1 MPVDFMIAEVTI
13 GVRIL
18 DTNLG
23 PIAFKFFAHH
33 HGVRSHDALALFRLC
48 NTDGRDVVGCNDDPR
63 VDFVTDNG
71 VEPGALAD
79 LVQGPR
85 GRNEPDSKATTDD
98 ARHYEKLAAI
108 GLRLLFY
115 RAFHGTFPSGG

>member
-1 MPVDFMIAEVTI
+1 MPVDFMITEVTI

-48 NTDGRDVVGCNDDPR
+48 NTDGRDVVGCDDDPR
-63 VDFVTDNG
+63 VDFVTANG

-79 LVQGPR
+79 LFQGPR
-85 GRNEPDSKATTDD
+85 GRNETDTKATTDG
-98 ARHYEKLAAI
+98 ARHYEEPAAI
-108 GLRLLFY
+108 ELRLLLC
-115 RAFHGTFPSGG
+115 RVFHG